1 MSPGINRN
9 NNEGGLQSETD
20 INEESESSQSDV
32 TELDLPSVSQI
43 TPKPD
48 RKKKSEVII
57 PKSIQKPPEPSAS
70 E

>member
-32 TELDLPSVSQI
+32 TELDLPSVS
-43 TPKPD
+43 
-48 RKKKSEVII
+48 
-57 PKSIQKPPEPSAS
+57 
-70 E
+70 